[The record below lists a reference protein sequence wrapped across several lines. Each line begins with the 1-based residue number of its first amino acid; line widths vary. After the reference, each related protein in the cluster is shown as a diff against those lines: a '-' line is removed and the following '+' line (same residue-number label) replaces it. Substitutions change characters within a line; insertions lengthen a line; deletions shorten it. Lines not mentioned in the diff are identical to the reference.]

1 MEEIAEERRER
12 EDRNEQK
19 RLEQA
24 EKMVE
29 IRVKAQKD

>member
-19 RLEQA
+19 RLAQA